1 MDFNQNIDHFKGDK
15 ELMEVLKEIPKED
28 VEILLIKLNTLK
40 KQNISNFSQFMIF
53 TKKLLQKVIA
63 I

>member
-1 MDFNQNIDHFKGDK
+1 MTPKHGSEQLNEFWKKEHSKGDK

-40 KQNISNFSQFMIF
+40 K
-53 TKKLLQKVIA
+53 
-63 I
+63 